1 MGNKKSANTPCT
13 YAYRRIELRGKYML
27 FYRHETVAAQS
38 SQVKTMALVTP
49 YDMMTVT
56 STSRQKGGRGLTMA
70 LKKGAYTGQ
79 RSEDIFK
86 SDELCKTGWGMGK
99 ER

>member
-1 MGNKKSANTPCT
+1 
-13 YAYRRIELRGKYML
+13 ML
-27 FYRHETVAAQS
+27 LYPHEAVAAQS

-79 RSEDIFK
+79 RSEDIFQ
-86 SDELCKTGWGMGK
+86 SDKLGKMGWGMGK

>member
-1 MGNKKSANTPCT
+1 MGNNKSANSPCT
-13 YAYRRIELRGKYML
+13 YAYRRIKLRVKCML
-27 FYRHETVAAQS
+27 LYPHEAVEAQS

-79 RSEDIFK
+79 RSEDIFQGDK
-86 SDELCKTGWGMGK
+86 LCKTVGEGK